1 MKGFLQGIVI
11 LIICALVVGLLVV
24 GYMAATEQ
32 LYPWWLSIQRK
43 SVESSKSFTDS
54 NNNMLQTYIL
64 EYARLDSK
72 IAEVQDNETLAAAY
86 KAQQKAIITKMCLQI
101 STMKRDTVNP
111 TTLQW
116 LNQKGSCR

>member
-1 MKGFLQGIVI
+1 MKSFMAGLLILVI
-11 LIICALVVGLLVV
+11 CVLLIGGLVV

-32 LYPWWLSIQRK
+32 LYPWWLFIQRK

-54 NNNMLQTYIL
+54 NNNMLQAYIL
-64 EYARLDSK
+64 EYARLETK
-72 IAEVQDNETLAAAY
+72 ISEVQDNESLVAAY
-86 KAQQKAIITKMCLQI
+86 QAQQKAIITKMCTQI

-116 LNQKGSCR
+116 LQQKGNCR